1 MTGTDGTVET
11 DGGTGAGGGIETGGA
26 TGVAPAR
33 LSPPGRRVALAEV
46 RGAAVDVAEC
56 AAAVEDD
63 AAGAV
68 VTFGGVVRNHDGG
81 RSVTEIEYVGHPSA
95 GDLVAEVA
103 ADVAARFPVDAVA
116 VVHRVGVLAVGDVAL
131 AVAVSAAHRAE
142 AFAATAELVEEVKRR
157 LPVWKRQVFPDGTHE
172 WTGSA

>member
-1 MTGTDGTVET
+1 MSDT
-11 DGGTGAGGGIETGGA
+11 
-26 TGVAPAR
+26 APAR
-33 LSPPGRRVALAEV
+33 LSPPARRVVLADVRDAPVEV
-46 RGAAVDVAEC
+46 TEC
-56 AAAVEDD
+56 AAAVADA

-81 RSVTEIEYVGHPSA
+81 RSVTRIEYVGHPTA
-95 GDLVAEVA
+95 GEVVAEVA
-103 ADVAARFPVDAVA
+103 ADVARRFPVDAVA
-116 VVHRVGVLAVGDVAL
+116 VVHRVGLLEVGDVAL
-131 AVAVSAAHRAE
+131 AAAVSAAHRAE

>member
-1 MTGTDGTVET
+1 MSGEN
-11 DGGTGAGGGIETGGA
+11 
-26 TGVAPAR
+26 APDTSR
-33 LSPPGRRVALAEV
+33 LSEPARRVALAEV
-46 RGAAVDVAEC
+46 RDAPVDVAEC
-56 AAAVEDD
+56 AAAVADD

-81 RSVTEIEYVGHPSA
+81 RAVTEIEYVGHPGA
-95 GDLVAEVA
+95 GALVAEVA

-116 VVHRVGVLAVGDVAL
+116 VVHRVGSLAVGDVAL
-131 AVAVSAAHRAE
+131 AAAVSAAHRAE

-157 LPVWKRQVFPDGTHE
+157 LPVWKRQVFPDGSHE

>member
-1 MTGTDGTVET
+1 MN
-11 DGGTGAGGGIETGGA
+11 
-26 TGVAPAR
+26 PASEPTSPDRSR
-33 LSPPGRRVALAEV
+33 LIPPGRRVVLAEV
-46 RGAAVDVAEC
+46 RRTPVEVAEC

-68 VTFGGVVRNHDGG
+68 VTFGGVVRNHDAG
-81 RSVTEIEYVGHPSA
+81 RAVTHIEYVGHPSA
-95 GDLVAEVA
+95 GEVVADVA
-103 ADVAARFPVDAVA
+103 ADVAARTEIDALA
-116 VVHRVGVLAVGDVAL
+116 VVHRVGDLAVGDVAL

-142 AFAATAELVEEVKRR
+142 AFEAAAEVVEAVKRR